1 MKGKVTKMT
10 KTITWN
16 DNEIKAIKKMHRYAN
31 VSDQIDIFA
40 ARLANA
46 NNIDNWR
53 AKIISVML
61 MSCSYTAIRMTDT
74 RIEFII
80 GSGNADILDENCTV
94 TAYVCGTKA
103 FRMRIENY
111 LNDLYN
117 YLR

>member
-1 MKGKVTKMT
+1 MT

-31 VSDQIDIFA
+31 VSNQINTFA

-61 MSCSYTAIRMTDT
+61 MNCNYTAIRMTDT

-80 GSGNADILDENCTV
+80 GSDNADILDENCAV

-103 FRMRIENY
+103 FCIGIKNY
-111 LNDLYN
+111 LNDLYG
-117 YLR
+117 YLK

>member
-31 VSDQIDIFA
+31 VSNQINTFA
-40 ARLANA
+40 VRLANA

-61 MSCSYTAIRMTDT
+61 PEMQQQNGLLSLTQ
-74 RIEFII
+74 II
-80 GSGNADILDENCTV
+80 QMYKLC
-94 TAYVCGTKA
+94 
-103 FRMRIENY
+103 F
-111 LNDLYN
+111 
-117 YLR
+117 

>member
-1 MKGKVTKMT
+1 MT

-16 DNEIKAIKKMHRYAN
+16 KEEISALRKAHKYVN

-80 GSGNADILDENCTV
+80 GSGNADILDENCAV

-103 FRMRIENY
+103 FCIGIENY
-111 LNDLYN
+111 LNDLYG